1 MINRLSVG
9 PSIAIAMGLA
19 KISKHVIS
27 IILTAV
33 HKVLLSSYIVKHNG
47 IDCGF

>member
-1 MINRLSVG
+1 MG

-19 KISKHVIS
+19 KISSGFNALIINVS
-27 IILTAV
+27 IINV
-33 HKVLLSSYIVKHNG
+33 SKVLLSSYILKHNG